1 MRKFNLFAVCALLC
15 MSFALCGCEKQYEV
29 VLPDNSEEQERDLA
43 FTMWE
48 ATLTEPD
55 GSVVNMEIAF
65 YTQTDL
71 GNFRK
76 AGYYVLDG
84 EMYSFDYEFSQ
95 KNLDI
100 FFDDLLG
107 GDKTYTWWIL
117 EWTDDYMFLEQYP
130 LFDDT
135 RYMEFKRLKK

>member
-1 MRKFNLFAVCALLC
+1 MRKFNLFAVCALLF

-65 YTQTDL
+65 YPEDYGQFNNS
-71 GNFRK
+71 GF
-76 AGYYVLDG
+76 YVLDG
-84 EMYSFDYEFSQ
+84 EVYTFDYNFTQ
-95 KNLDI
+95 KNLTI
-100 FFDDLLG
+100 LTECLLEG
-107 GDKTYTWWIL
+107 GSTDTWWIL
-117 EWTDDYMFLEQYP
+117 EWTDDYMFLEQHP
-130 LFDDT
+130 LVDDT
-135 RYMEFKRLKK
+135 RYMEFKRLTK